1 MGHGIHQ
8 MDLALSIL
16 GDWTEVTA
24 VMSTLER
31 DTETED
37 VSMAIVRLASGG
49 LLSIVNSLLSPR
61 ETSFLRFDFDDA
73 TVELEH
79 VYGYDNSHW
88 RWTPAAHAAGDA
100 QRIATWE
107 TDGRRAGLASRAA
120 DALVDAMERGERP
133 AASGADGRR
142 VLELIAGMYASTL
155 TRRTVRREELTPEHP
170 FVSRCTAATRAE
182 PPRRWEPDAWRCRMP
197 EFALE
202 FWADAVTASVDD
214 DEIGTYVFAPDAVAS
229 ESPKPYWHPLRTLD
243 GGLVTG
249 YRRGTT
255 AGTRACS

>member
-61 ETSFLRFDFDDA
+61 ETSYLRFDFEDA

-79 VYGYDNSHW
+79 IYGYDNSHW

-100 QRIATWE
+100 ERIATW
-107 TDGRRAGLASRAA
+107 TPSADGSGSHLAQLT
-120 DALVDAMERGERP
+120 ALVDAMERGERP
-133 AASGADGRR
+133 VASGVDGRR
-142 VLELIAGMYASTL
+142 VLELIAGMYASAL
-155 TRRTVRREELTPEHP
+155 TGRTVRREELTPEHP
-170 FVSRCTAATRAE
+170 FATAMHGGDPGGATATLGARRLAEAVSR
-182 PPRRWEPDAWRCRMP
+182 
-197 EFALE
+197 
-202 FWADAVTASVDD
+202 
-214 DEIGTYVFAPDAVAS
+214 G
-229 ESPKPYWHPLRTLD
+229 
-243 GGLVTG
+243 
-249 YRRGTT
+249 
-255 AGTRACS
+255 